1 MVLIENISTIIAIK
15 INAIG
20 GFMKKGLLLLGIM
33 IAAIS
38 LVGCKNEKE
47 TSKKIDL
54 SNNQTKINTSKSND
68 KIIPDTE
75 DISDDYLNER
85 YPGKEILHIY
95 SSTIFTYIIFV
106 FMFKFRNYFSLLKL
120 RITYRTVF
128 ISCIAV

>member
-1 MVLIENISTIIAIK
+1 
-15 INAIG
+15 
-20 GFMKKGLLLLGIM
+20 MKKGLLLLGIM

-75 DISDDYLNER
+75 DISDDYLMKDIPAKKYYIGYME
-85 YPGKEILHIY
+85 K
-95 SSTIFTYIIFV
+95 SS
-106 FMFKFRNYFSLLKL
+106 NYQTK
-120 RITYRTVF
+120 I
-128 ISCIAV
+128 